1 MKKTWLGAVA
11 AGTLLLGACGNTETD
26 SSSESSDDKMTVY
39 ASTFALKSMAEEIG
53 GDRVNV
59 EMVIPPGADPHTYE
73 PTSKQMTQI
82 AEADLF
88 LTIGHDFE
96 PYVESMEESLSG
108 ENVAFIKTAEDVTL
122 LNASETVH
130 VHEEEGH
137 SEDEHAHEE
146 EGHSED
152 EHAHEEEG
160 HSEDEHAHEEEGHS
174 EDEHAHEEE
183 GHSEDEH
190 AHEEEGHS
198 EDEHAHHDHDHG
210 QYDPHVWL
218 DPMNAITMAEAV
230 EAAFSEEAPDYKD
243 EFADRLSTFKE
254 EAESLDSEFKAAVEN
269 GTKSELLVTHAAYGY
284 LAERYGFEQ
293 LPIAGLT
300 PSEEPSQQAL
310 KRIIEEARLH
320 DLNYI
325 AFEDT
330 VTPKVAEVVKEE
342 IGAES
347 VTIHN
352 LESVTK
358 EQMEMS
364 YFDLMRENVKA
375 LETALK

>member
-1 MKKTWLGAVA
+1 MKKTWLGAVV
-11 AGTLLLGACGNTETD
+11 AGTLLLGACGNTEGD
-26 SSSESSDDKMTVY
+26 NASESTDGQLTVF
-39 ASTFALKSMAEEIG
+39 ASTFALKSLAEEIG
-53 GDRVNV
+53 GDRVHV

-88 LTIGHDFE
+88 LTIGHDLE
-96 PYVESMEESLSG
+96 PYVESMEKSLDG
-108 ENVAFIKTAEDVTL
+108 QNVAFVKTAENVKL
-122 LNASETVH
+122 LDAADTVH

-137 SEDEHAHEE
+137 AED

-152 EHAHEEEG
+152 EHANEEAS
-160 HSEDEHAHEEEGHS
+160 HSEDEH
-174 EDEHAHEEE
+174 
-183 GHSEDEH
+183 
-190 AHEEEGHS
+190 
-198 EDEHAHHDHDHG
+198 DHG
-210 QYDPHVWL
+210 KYDPHVWL
-218 DPMNAITMAEAV
+218 DPMNAVSMAEAV

-243 EFADRLSTFKE
+243 EFAERLSTFKD
-254 EAESLDSEFKAAVEN
+254 EANALDAELKAAVEN
-269 GTKSELLVTHAAYGY
+269 GSKSELLVTHAAYGY
-284 LAERYGFEQ
+284 LAERYGFDQ

-330 VTPKVAEVVKEE
+330 VTPKVAEVVKQE

-347 VTIHN
+347 VTIYN

-358 EQMEMS
+358 EQMDKS

>member
-11 AGTLLLGACGNTETD
+11 AGTLLLGACGNTEGD
-26 SSSESSDDKMTVY
+26 NASESTDQKLTVY

-82 AEADLF
+82 ADADLF
-88 LTIGHDFE
+88 LTIGHDLE
-96 PYVESMEESLSG
+96 PYVESMEKSLEG
-108 ENVAFIKTAEDVTL
+108 QNVAFVKTAEDVTL
-122 LNASETVH
+122 LDAADTVH
-130 VHEEEGH
+130 VHEEDGH

-152 EHAHEEEG
+152 EHANEEEA
-160 HSEDEHAHEEEGHS
+160 HNEDE
-174 EDEHAHEEE
+174 
-183 GHSEDEH
+183 
-190 AHEEEGHS
+190 
-198 EDEHAHHDHDHG
+198 HDHG

-218 DPMNAITMAEAV
+218 DPMNAVSMAEAV

-243 EFADRLSTFKE
+243 EFSERLSAFKD
-254 EAESLDSEFKAAVEN
+254 EANTLDAELKAAVEN
-269 GTKSELLVTHAAYGY
+269 GSKSELLVTHAAYGY
-284 LAERYGFEQ
+284 LAERYGFDQ

-330 VTPKVAEVVKEE
+330 VTPKVAEVVKQE

-347 VTIHN
+347 VTIYN

-358 EQMEMS
+358 EQMDKS

>member
-1 MKKTWLGAVA
+1 MKKTWLSAVA
-11 AGTLLLGACGNTETD
+11 AGTLLLGACGNTEEDNATESTD
-26 SSSESSDDKMTVY
+26 DQLTVY

-88 LTIGHDFE
+88 LTIGHDLE
-96 PYVESMEESLSG
+96 PYVESMEKSLEG
-108 ENVAFIKTAEDVTL
+108 QNVAFVKTAEDVAL
-122 LNASETVH
+122 LDASDTVH
-130 VHEEEGH
+130 VHEEDGP
-137 SEDEHAHEE
+137 
-146 EGHSED
+146 
-152 EHAHEEEG
+152 
-160 HSEDEHAHEEEGHS
+160 
-174 EDEHAHEEE
+174 
-183 GHSEDEH
+183 
-190 AHEEEGHS
+190 
-198 EDEHAHHDHDHG
+198 DHG

-218 DPMNAITMAEAV
+218 DPMNAVSMAEAV
-230 EAAFSEEAPDYKD
+230 EAAFREEAPDYKD
-243 EFADRLSTFKE
+243 EFADRLSTFKD
-254 EAESLDSEFKAAVEN
+254 EANTLDAELKAAVEN
-269 GTKSELLVTHAAYGY
+269 GSKSELLVTHAAYGY

-347 VTIHN
+347 VTIYN

-358 EQMEMS
+358 EQMDKS

-375 LETALK
+375 LEVALK

>member
-11 AGTLLLGACGNTETD
+11 AGTLLLGACGNTEGD
-26 SSSESSDDKMTVY
+26 NASESTDDQLTVY

-88 LTIGHDFE
+88 LTIGHDLE
-96 PYVESMEESLSG
+96 PYVESMEKSLEG
-108 ENVAFIKTAEDVTL
+108 QNVAFVKTAEDVTL
-122 LNASETVH
+122 LDSADTVH
-130 VHEEEGH
+130 VHGEDGH
-137 SEDEHAHEE
+137 SEDEHGHEE
-146 EGHSED
+146 DGH
-152 EHAHEEEG
+152 ANEEET
-160 HSEDEHAHEEEGHS
+160 HAED
-174 EDEHAHEEE
+174 
-183 GHSEDEH
+183 
-190 AHEEEGHS
+190 
-198 EDEHAHHDHDHG
+198 DHGHG

-218 DPMNAITMAEAV
+218 DPMNAVSMAEAV

-243 EFADRLSTFKE
+243 EFSERLSVFKD
-254 EAESLDSEFKAAVEN
+254 EANALDAELKAAVEN
-269 GTKSELLVTHAAYGY
+269 GSKSELLVTHAAYGY
-284 LAERYGFEQ
+284 LAERYGFDQ

-330 VTPKVAEVVKEE
+330 VTPKVAEVVKQE

-347 VTIHN
+347 VTIYN

-358 EQMEMS
+358 DQMDKS

>member
-11 AGTLLLGACGNTETD
+11 AGTLLLGACGNTEGD
-26 SSSESSDDKMTVY
+26 NASESTDGQLTVF
-39 ASTFALKSMAEEIG
+39 ASTFALKSLAEEIG

-88 LTIGHDFE
+88 LTIGHDLE
-96 PYVESMEESLSG
+96 PYVESMEKSLDG
-108 ENVAFIKTAEDVTL
+108 QNVAFVKTAENVKL
-122 LNASETVH
+122 LDAADTVH
-130 VHEEEGH
+130 VHDEEGH
-137 SEDEHAHEE
+137 TEDDHAHEE

-152 EHAHEEEG
+152 EHAHEEGDG
-160 HSEDEHAHEEEGHS
+160 HS
-174 EDEHAHEEE
+174 
-183 GHSEDEH
+183 
-190 AHEEEGHS
+190 
-198 EDEHAHHDHDHG
+198 HG

-218 DPMNAITMAEAV
+218 DPMNAVSMAEAV

-243 EFADRLSTFKE
+243 EFAERLSTFKD
-254 EAESLDSEFKAAVEN
+254 EANALDAELKAAVEN
-269 GTKSELLVTHAAYGY
+269 GSKSELLVTHAAYGY

-330 VTPKVAEVVKEE
+330 VTPKVAEVVKQE

-347 VTIHN
+347 VTIYN

-358 EQMEMS
+358 EQMDKS

>member
-11 AGTLLLGACGNTETD
+11 AGTLLLGACGNTEGD
-26 SSSESSDDKMTVY
+26 KASESTDGQLTVF
-39 ASTFALKSMAEEIG
+39 ASTFALKSLAEEIG

-59 EMVIPPGADPHTYE
+59 EMIIPPGADPHTYE

-88 LTIGHDFE
+88 LTIGHDLE
-96 PYVESMEESLSG
+96 PYVESMEKSLEG
-108 ENVAFIKTAEDVTL
+108 QNVVFVKTAENVKL
-122 LNASETVH
+122 LDAADTVH
-130 VHEEEGH
+130 VHDEEGH
-137 SEDEHAHEE
+137 AEDEGHTEDEHAHEE
-146 EGHSED
+146 ASHSED
-152 EHAHEEEG
+152 EH
-160 HSEDEHAHEEEGHS
+160 
-174 EDEHAHEEE
+174 
-183 GHSEDEH
+183 
-190 AHEEEGHS
+190 
-198 EDEHAHHDHDHG
+198 DHG
-210 QYDPHVWL
+210 KYDPHVWL
-218 DPMNAITMAEAV
+218 DPTNAVSMAEAV

-243 EFADRLSTFKE
+243 EFAERLSTFKD
-254 EAESLDSEFKAAVEN
+254 EANALDAELKAAVEN
-269 GTKSELLVTHAAYGY
+269 GSKSELLVTHAAYGY
-284 LAERYGFEQ
+284 LAERYGFDQ

-330 VTPKVAEVVKEE
+330 VTPKVAEVVKQE

-347 VTIHN
+347 VTIYN

-358 EQMEMS
+358 EQMDKS

>member
-11 AGTLLLGACGNTETD
+11 AGTLLLGACGNTEGD
-26 SSSESSDDKMTVY
+26 NASESTDGQLTVFT
-39 ASTFALKSMAEEIG
+39 STFALKSLAEEIG
-53 GDRVNV
+53 GDRVHV

-88 LTIGHDFE
+88 LTIGHDLE
-96 PYVESMEESLSG
+96 PYVESMEKSLDG
-108 ENVAFIKTAEDVTL
+108 QNVAFVKTAENVKL
-122 LNASETVH
+122 LDAADTVH

-137 SEDEHAHEE
+137 AED

-152 EHAHEEEG
+152 EHANEEAS
-160 HSEDEHAHEEEGHS
+160 HSEDEH
-174 EDEHAHEEE
+174 
-183 GHSEDEH
+183 
-190 AHEEEGHS
+190 
-198 EDEHAHHDHDHG
+198 DHG
-210 QYDPHVWL
+210 KYDPHVWL
-218 DPMNAITMAEAV
+218 DPTNAVSMAEAV

-243 EFADRLSTFKE
+243 EFAERLSTFKD
-254 EAESLDSEFKAAVEN
+254 EANALDAELKAAVEN
-269 GTKSELLVTHAAYGY
+269 SSKSELLVTHAAYGY
-284 LAERYGFEQ
+284 LAERYGFDQ

-330 VTPKVAEVVKEE
+330 VTPKVAEVVKQE

-347 VTIHN
+347 VTIYN

-358 EQMEMS
+358 EQMDKS

>member
-11 AGTLLLGACGNTETD
+11 AGTLLLGACGNTEGD
-26 SSSESSDDKMTVY
+26 NASESTDDQLTVY
-39 ASTFALKSMAEEIG
+39 ASTFALKSIAEEIG

-88 LTIGHDFE
+88 LTIGHDLE
-96 PYVESMEESLSG
+96 PYVESMEKSLEG
-108 ENVAFIKTAEDVTL
+108 QNVAFVKTAEDVTL
-122 LNASETVH
+122 LDSADTVH
-130 VHEEEGH
+130 VHGEDGH
-137 SEDEHAHEE
+137 SEDEHDHEE
-146 EGHSED
+146 DGH
-152 EHAHEEEG
+152 ANEEET
-160 HSEDEHAHEEEGHS
+160 HAED
-174 EDEHAHEEE
+174 
-183 GHSEDEH
+183 
-190 AHEEEGHS
+190 
-198 EDEHAHHDHDHG
+198 DHGHG

-218 DPMNAITMAEAV
+218 DPMNAVSMAEAV

-243 EFADRLSTFKE
+243 EFSERLSVFKD
-254 EAESLDSEFKAAVEN
+254 EANALDAELKAAVEN
-269 GTKSELLVTHAAYGY
+269 GSKSELLVTHAAYGY
-284 LAERYGFEQ
+284 LAERYGFDQ

-330 VTPKVAEVVKEE
+330 VTPKVAEVVKQE

-347 VTIHN
+347 VTIYN

-358 EQMEMS
+358 EQMDKS

>member
-11 AGTLLLGACGNTETD
+11 AGTLLLGACGNTEGD
-26 SSSESSDDKMTVY
+26 NASESTDDQLTVY

-88 LTIGHDFE
+88 LTIGHDLE
-96 PYVESMEESLSG
+96 PYVESMEKSLEG
-108 ENVAFIKTAEDVTL
+108 QNVAFVKTAEDVTL
-122 LNASETVH
+122 LDSADTVH
-130 VHEEEGH
+130 VHGEDGH
-137 SEDEHAHEE
+137 SEDEHGHE
-146 EGHSED
+146 ED
-152 EHAHEEEG
+152 EHANEEET
-160 HSEDEHAHEEEGHS
+160 HAED
-174 EDEHAHEEE
+174 
-183 GHSEDEH
+183 
-190 AHEEEGHS
+190 
-198 EDEHAHHDHDHG
+198 DHGHG

-218 DPMNAITMAEAV
+218 DPMNAVSMAEAV

-243 EFADRLSTFKE
+243 EFSERLSVFKD
-254 EAESLDSEFKAAVEN
+254 EANALDAELKAAVEN
-269 GTKSELLVTHAAYGY
+269 GSKSELLVTHAAYGY
-284 LAERYGFEQ
+284 LAERYGFDQ

-330 VTPKVAEVVKEE
+330 VTPKVAEVVKQE

-347 VTIHN
+347 VTIYN

-358 EQMEMS
+358 EQMDKS

>member
-11 AGTLLLGACGNTETD
+11 AGTLLLGACGNTEVD
-26 SSSESSDDKMTVY
+26 NASESTDGQLTVF
-39 ASTFALKSMAEEIG
+39 ASTFALKSLAEEIG
-53 GDRVNV
+53 GDRVHV

-88 LTIGHDFE
+88 LTIGHDLE
-96 PYVESMEESLSG
+96 PYVESMEKSLDG
-108 ENVAFIKTAEDVTL
+108 QNVAFVKTAENVKL
-122 LNASETVH
+122 LDAADTVH
-130 VHEEEGH
+130 VHDEEGHTEDDHSHEEEEH

-146 EGHSED
+146 GDGHS
-152 EHAHEEEG
+152 
-160 HSEDEHAHEEEGHS
+160 
-174 EDEHAHEEE
+174 
-183 GHSEDEH
+183 
-190 AHEEEGHS
+190 
-198 EDEHAHHDHDHG
+198 HG

-218 DPMNAITMAEAV
+218 DPMNAVSMAEAV

-243 EFADRLSTFKE
+243 EFAERLSTFKD
-254 EAESLDSEFKAAVEN
+254 EANALDAELKAAVEN
-269 GTKSELLVTHAAYGY
+269 GSKSELLVTHAAYGY

-330 VTPKVAEVVKEE
+330 VTPKVAEVVKQE

-347 VTIHN
+347 VTIYN

-358 EQMEMS
+358 EQMDKS

>member
-11 AGTLLLGACGNTETD
+11 AGTLLLGACGNTEGD
-26 SSSESSDDKMTVY
+26 NASESTDGQLTVF
-39 ASTFALKSMAEEIG
+39 ASTFALKSLAEEIG
-53 GDRVNV
+53 GDRINV

-88 LTIGHDFE
+88 LTIGHDLE
-96 PYVESMEESLSG
+96 PYVESIEKSLEG
-108 ENVAFIKTAEDVTL
+108 QNVAFVKTAENVKL
-122 LNASETVH
+122 LDAADTVH
-130 VHEEEGH
+130 VHDEEGHTEDDHAHEEEEH

-146 EGHSED
+146 GDGHS
-152 EHAHEEEG
+152 
-160 HSEDEHAHEEEGHS
+160 
-174 EDEHAHEEE
+174 
-183 GHSEDEH
+183 
-190 AHEEEGHS
+190 
-198 EDEHAHHDHDHG
+198 HG

-218 DPMNAITMAEAV
+218 DPMNAVSMAEAV

-243 EFADRLSTFKE
+243 EFAERLSTFKD
-254 EAESLDSEFKAAVEN
+254 EANALDAELKAAVEN
-269 GTKSELLVTHAAYGY
+269 GSKSELLVTHAAYGY
-284 LAERYGFEQ
+284 LAERYGFDQ

-330 VTPKVAEVVKEE
+330 VTPKVAEVVKQE

-347 VTIHN
+347 VTIYN

-358 EQMEMS
+358 EQMDKS

>member
-1 MKKTWLGAVA
+1 MKKTWLGAVV
-11 AGTLLLGACGNTETD
+11 AGTLLLGACGNTEGD
-26 SSSESSDDKMTVY
+26 NASESTDGQLTVF
-39 ASTFALKSMAEEIG
+39 ASTFALKSLAEEIG

-88 LTIGHDFE
+88 LTIGHDLE
-96 PYVESMEESLSG
+96 PYVESMEKSLEG
-108 ENVAFIKTAEDVTL
+108 QNVAFVKTAENVKL
-122 LNASETVH
+122 LDAADTVH

-137 SEDEHAHEE
+137 AED

-152 EHAHEEEG
+152 EHANEEAS
-160 HSEDEHAHEEEGHS
+160 HSEDEH
-174 EDEHAHEEE
+174 
-183 GHSEDEH
+183 
-190 AHEEEGHS
+190 
-198 EDEHAHHDHDHG
+198 DHG
-210 QYDPHVWL
+210 KYDPHVWL
-218 DPMNAITMAEAV
+218 DPTNAVSMAEAV

-243 EFADRLSTFKE
+243 EFAERLSTFKD
-254 EAESLDSEFKAAVEN
+254 EANALDAELKAAVEN
-269 GTKSELLVTHAAYGY
+269 GSKSELLVTHAAYGY
-284 LAERYGFEQ
+284 LAERYGFDQ

-330 VTPKVAEVVKEE
+330 VTPKVAEVVKQE

-347 VTIHN
+347 VTIYN

-358 EQMEMS
+358 EQMDKS

>member
-11 AGTLLLGACGNTETD
+11 AGTLLLGACGNTEGD
-26 SSSESSDDKMTVY
+26 NASESTDQKLTVY

-88 LTIGHDFE
+88 LTIGHDLE
-96 PYVESMEESLSG
+96 PYVESMEKSLEG
-108 ENVAFIKTAEDVTL
+108 QNVAFVKTAEDVTL
-122 LNASETVH
+122 LDAADTVH
-130 VHEEEGH
+130 IHEEDGH

-152 EHAHEEEG
+152 EHANEEEA
-160 HSEDEHAHEEEGHS
+160 HNEDE
-174 EDEHAHEEE
+174 
-183 GHSEDEH
+183 
-190 AHEEEGHS
+190 
-198 EDEHAHHDHDHG
+198 HDHG

-218 DPMNAITMAEAV
+218 DPMNAVSMAEAV

-243 EFADRLSTFKE
+243 EFSERLSAFKD
-254 EAESLDSEFKAAVEN
+254 EANTLDAELKAAVEN
-269 GTKSELLVTHAAYGY
+269 GSKSELLVTHAAYGY
-284 LAERYGFEQ
+284 LAERYGFDQ

-330 VTPKVAEVVKEE
+330 VTPKVAEVVKQE

-347 VTIHN
+347 VTIYN

-358 EQMEMS
+358 EQMDKS

>member
-11 AGTLLLGACGNTETD
+11 AGTLLLGACGNTEGDNATESTD
-26 SSSESSDDKMTVY
+26 DQLTVY

-88 LTIGHDFE
+88 LTIGHDLE
-96 PYVESMEESLSG
+96 PYVESMEKSLEG
-108 ENVAFIKTAEDVTL
+108 QNVAFVKTAEDVTL
-122 LNASETVH
+122 LDAADTVH
-130 VHEEEGH
+130 VHEEDGH

-146 EGHSED
+146 DG
-152 EHAHEEEG
+152 
-160 HSEDEHAHEEEGHS
+160 
-174 EDEHAHEEE
+174 
-183 GHSEDEH
+183 
-190 AHEEEGHS
+190 
-198 EDEHAHHDHDHG
+198 HDHG

-218 DPMNAITMAEAV
+218 DPMNAVSMAEAV

-243 EFADRLSTFKE
+243 EFAERLSAFKD
-254 EAESLDSEFKAAVEN
+254 EANALDAELKSAVEN
-269 GTKSELLVTHAAYGY
+269 GSKSELLVTHAAYGY

-330 VTPKVAEVVKEE
+330 VTPKVAEVVKQE

-347 VTIHN
+347 VTIYN

-358 EQMEMS
+358 EQMDKS

>member
-11 AGTLLLGACGNTETD
+11 AGTLLLGACGNIEGDNATESTD
-26 SSSESSDDKMTVY
+26 DQLTVY

-88 LTIGHDFE
+88 LTIGHDLE
-96 PYVESMEESLSG
+96 PYVESMEKSLEG
-108 ENVAFIKTAEDVTL
+108 QNVAFVKTAEDVTL
-122 LNASETVH
+122 LDATDTVH
-130 VHEEEGH
+130 VHEEDGH

-152 EHAHEEEG
+152 EHAHEEDG
-160 HSEDEHAHEEEGHS
+160 
-174 EDEHAHEEE
+174 
-183 GHSEDEH
+183 
-190 AHEEEGHS
+190 
-198 EDEHAHHDHDHG
+198 HDHG

-218 DPMNAITMAEAV
+218 DPMNAVSMAEAV

-243 EFADRLSTFKE
+243 EFAERLSAFKD
-254 EAESLDSEFKAAVEN
+254 EANALDAELKSAVEN
-269 GTKSELLVTHAAYGY
+269 GSKSELLVTHAAYGY
-284 LAERYGFEQ
+284 LGERYGFEQ

-330 VTPKVAEVVKEE
+330 VTPKVAEVVKQE

-347 VTIHN
+347 VTIYN

-358 EQMEMS
+358 EQMDKS

>member
-11 AGTLLLGACGNTETD
+11 AGTLLLGACGNTEGD
-26 SSSESSDDKMTVY
+26 NASESTDQKLTVY

-82 AEADLF
+82 ADADLF
-88 LTIGHDFE
+88 LTIGHDLE
-96 PYVESMEESLSG
+96 PYVESMEKSLEG
-108 ENVAFIKTAEDVTL
+108 QNVAFVKTAEDVTL
-122 LNASETVH
+122 LDAADTVH
-130 VHEEEGH
+130 VHGEDEH

-152 EHAHEEEG
+152 EHAN
-160 HSEDEHAHEEEGHS
+160 EDEAHN
-174 EDEHAHEEE
+174 EDE
-183 GHSEDEH
+183 
-190 AHEEEGHS
+190 
-198 EDEHAHHDHDHG
+198 HDHG

-218 DPMNAITMAEAV
+218 DPMNAVSMAEAV

-243 EFADRLSTFKE
+243 EFSERLSAFKD
-254 EAESLDSEFKAAVEN
+254 EANTLDAELKAAVEN
-269 GTKSELLVTHAAYGY
+269 GSKSELLVTHAAYGY
-284 LAERYGFEQ
+284 LAERYGFDQ

-330 VTPKVAEVVKEE
+330 VTPKVAEVVKQE

-347 VTIHN
+347 VTIYN

-358 EQMEMS
+358 EQMDKS

>member
-1 MKKTWLGAVA
+1 MKRTWLGAVA
-11 AGTLLLGACGNTETD
+11 AGTLLLGACGNTEGDNT
-26 SSSESSDDKMTVY
+26 SESTDDQLTVY

-53 GDRVNV
+53 GERVNV
-59 EMVIPPGADPHTYE
+59 EMVIPSGADPHTYE

-88 LTIGHDFE
+88 LTIGHDLE
-96 PYVESMEESLSG
+96 PYVESMEKSLEG
-108 ENVAFIKTAEDVTL
+108 QNVAFVKTAEDVTL
-122 LNASETVH
+122 LDAADTVH
-130 VHEEEGH
+130 VHDEEGH
-137 SEDEHAHEE
+137 TEDEHAHEE
-146 EGHSED
+146 GDGHS
-152 EHAHEEEG
+152 
-160 HSEDEHAHEEEGHS
+160 
-174 EDEHAHEEE
+174 
-183 GHSEDEH
+183 
-190 AHEEEGHS
+190 
-198 EDEHAHHDHDHG
+198 HG

-218 DPMNAITMAEAV
+218 DPMNAVSMAEAV

-243 EFADRLSTFKE
+243 EFAERLSTFKE
-254 EAESLDSEFKAAVEN
+254 EANALDTELKATVEN
-269 GTKSELLVTHAAYGY
+269 GSKSELLVTHAAYGY
-284 LAERYGFEQ
+284 LAERYGFDQ

-330 VTPKVAEVVKEE
+330 VTPKVAEVVKQE

-347 VTIHN
+347 VTIYN

-358 EQMEMS
+358 EQMDKS

>member
-11 AGTLLLGACGNTETD
+11 AGTLLLGACGNTEGD
-26 SSSESSDDKMTVY
+26 NASESTDEQLTVY

-88 LTIGHDFE
+88 LTIGHDLE
-96 PYVESMEESLSG
+96 PYVESMEKSLEG
-108 ENVAFIKTAEDVTL
+108 QNVAFVKTAEDVTL
-122 LNASETVH
+122 LDATDTVH
-130 VHEEEGH
+130 VHEEDGHEEDGH
-137 SEDEHAHEE
+137 SEDEHAE
-146 EGHSED
+146 EG
-152 EHAHEEEG
+152 
-160 HSEDEHAHEEEGHS
+160 
-174 EDEHAHEEE
+174 
-183 GHSEDEH
+183 
-190 AHEEEGHS
+190 
-198 EDEHAHHDHDHG
+198 HDHG

-218 DPMNAITMAEAV
+218 DPMNAVSMAEAV

-243 EFADRLSTFKE
+243 EFAERLSTFKD
-254 EAESLDSEFKAAVEN
+254 EANALDAELKAAVEN
-269 GTKSELLVTHAAYGY
+269 GSKSELLVTHAAYGY
-284 LAERYGFEQ
+284 LAERYGFDQ

-330 VTPKVAEVVKEE
+330 VTPKVAEVVKQE

-347 VTIHN
+347 VTIYN

-358 EQMEMS
+358 EQMDKS

>member
-11 AGTLLLGACGNTETD
+11 AGTLLLGACGNTEGD
-26 SSSESSDDKMTVY
+26 NASESTDGQLTVF
-39 ASTFALKSMAEEIG
+39 ASTFALKSLAEEIG
-53 GDRVNV
+53 GDRVHV

-88 LTIGHDFE
+88 LTIGHDLE
-96 PYVESMEESLSG
+96 PYVESMEKSLEG
-108 ENVAFIKTAEDVTL
+108 QNVAFVKTAENVKL
-122 LNASETVH
+122 LDAADTVH

-137 SEDEHAHEE
+137 AED

-152 EHAHEEEG
+152 EHANEEAS
-160 HSEDEHAHEEEGHS
+160 HSEDEH
-174 EDEHAHEEE
+174 
-183 GHSEDEH
+183 
-190 AHEEEGHS
+190 
-198 EDEHAHHDHDHG
+198 DHG
-210 QYDPHVWL
+210 KYDPHVWL
-218 DPMNAITMAEAV
+218 DPMNAVSMAEAV

-243 EFADRLSTFKE
+243 EFAERLSTFKD
-254 EAESLDSEFKAAVEN
+254 EANALDAELKAAVEN
-269 GTKSELLVTHAAYGY
+269 GSKSELLVTHAAYGY
-284 LAERYGFEQ
+284 LAERYGFDQ

-330 VTPKVAEVVKEE
+330 VTPKVAEVVKQE

-347 VTIHN
+347 VTIYN

-358 EQMEMS
+358 EQMDKS

>member
-11 AGTLLLGACGNTETD
+11 AGTLLLGACGNTEGD
-26 SSSESSDDKMTVY
+26 NASESTDGQLTVF

-59 EMVIPPGADPHTYE
+59 EMVIPSGADPHTYE
-73 PTSKQMTQI
+73 PTSKKMTQI

-88 LTIGHDFE
+88 LTIGHDLE
-96 PYVESMEESLSG
+96 PYVESMEKSLEG
-108 ENVAFIKTAEDVTL
+108 QNVVFVKTAENVKL
-122 LNASETVH
+122 LDAADTVH

-137 SEDEHAHEE
+137 AED

-152 EHAHEEEG
+152 EHANEEAS
-160 HSEDEHAHEEEGHS
+160 HSEDEH
-174 EDEHAHEEE
+174 
-183 GHSEDEH
+183 
-190 AHEEEGHS
+190 
-198 EDEHAHHDHDHG
+198 DHG
-210 QYDPHVWL
+210 KYDPHVWL
-218 DPMNAITMAEAV
+218 DPTNAVSMAEAV

-243 EFADRLSTFKE
+243 EFAERLSTFKD
-254 EAESLDSEFKAAVEN
+254 EANALDAELKAAVEN
-269 GTKSELLVTHAAYGY
+269 GSKSELLVTHAAYGY
-284 LAERYGFEQ
+284 LAERYGFDQ

-330 VTPKVAEVVKEE
+330 VTPKVAEVVKQE

-347 VTIHN
+347 VTIYN

-358 EQMEMS
+358 EQMDKS

>member
-11 AGTLLLGACGNTETD
+11 AGTLLLGACGNTEGD
-26 SSSESSDDKMTVY
+26 NASESTDGQLTVF
-39 ASTFALKSMAEEIG
+39 ASTFALKSLAEEIG

-88 LTIGHDFE
+88 LTIGHDLE
-96 PYVESMEESLSG
+96 PYVESMEKSLDG
-108 ENVAFIKTAEDVTL
+108 QNVAFVKTAENVKL
-122 LNASETVH
+122 LDAADTVH

-137 SEDEHAHEE
+137 AED

-152 EHAHEEEG
+152 EHANEEAS
-160 HSEDEHAHEEEGHS
+160 HSEDEY
-174 EDEHAHEEE
+174 
-183 GHSEDEH
+183 
-190 AHEEEGHS
+190 
-198 EDEHAHHDHDHG
+198 DHG
-210 QYDPHVWL
+210 KYDPHVWL
-218 DPMNAITMAEAV
+218 DPTNAVSMAEAV

-243 EFADRLSTFKE
+243 EFAERLSTFKD
-254 EAESLDSEFKAAVEN
+254 EANALDAELKAAVEN
-269 GTKSELLVTHAAYGY
+269 GSKSELLVTHTAYGY
-284 LAERYGFEQ
+284 LAERYGFDQ

-330 VTPKVAEVVKEE
+330 VTPKVAEVVKQE

-347 VTIHN
+347 VTIYN

-358 EQMEMS
+358 EQMDKS

>member
-11 AGTLLLGACGNTETD
+11 AGTLLLGACGNTEGD
-26 SSSESSDDKMTVY
+26 NASESTDGQLTVF
-39 ASTFALKSMAEEIG
+39 ASTFALKSLAEEIG

-88 LTIGHDFE
+88 LTIGHDLE
-96 PYVESMEESLSG
+96 PYVESMEKSLEG
-108 ENVAFIKTAEDVTL
+108 QNVAFVKTAENVKL
-122 LNASETVH
+122 LDAADTVH

-137 SEDEHAHEE
+137 AED

-152 EHAHEEEG
+152 EHANEEAS
-160 HSEDEHAHEEEGHS
+160 HSEDEH
-174 EDEHAHEEE
+174 
-183 GHSEDEH
+183 
-190 AHEEEGHS
+190 
-198 EDEHAHHDHDHG
+198 DHG
-210 QYDPHVWL
+210 KYDPHVWL
-218 DPMNAITMAEAV
+218 DPTNAVSMAEAV

-243 EFADRLSTFKE
+243 EFAERLSTFKD
-254 EAESLDSEFKAAVEN
+254 EANALDAELKAAVEN
-269 GTKSELLVTHAAYGY
+269 GSKSELLVTHAAYGY
-284 LAERYGFEQ
+284 LAERYGFDQ

-330 VTPKVAEVVKEE
+330 VTPKVAEVVKQE

-347 VTIHN
+347 VTIYN

-358 EQMEMS
+358 EQMDKS

>member
-11 AGTLLLGACGNTETD
+11 AGTLLLGACGNTEGD
-26 SSSESSDDKMTVY
+26 NASESTDGQLTVY

-88 LTIGHDFE
+88 LTIGHDLE
-96 PYVESMEESLSG
+96 PYVESMEKSLEG
-108 ENVAFIKTAEDVTL
+108 QNVVFVKTAENVKL
-122 LNASETVH
+122 LDAADTVH
-130 VHEEEGH
+130 VHDEEGH
-137 SEDEHAHEE
+137 AEDEGHTEDEHAHEE
-146 EGHSED
+146 ASHSED
-152 EHAHEEEG
+152 EH
-160 HSEDEHAHEEEGHS
+160 
-174 EDEHAHEEE
+174 
-183 GHSEDEH
+183 
-190 AHEEEGHS
+190 
-198 EDEHAHHDHDHG
+198 DHG
-210 QYDPHVWL
+210 KYDPHVWL
-218 DPMNAITMAEAV
+218 DPTNAVSMAEAV

-243 EFADRLSTFKE
+243 EFAERLSTFKD
-254 EAESLDSEFKAAVEN
+254 EANALDAELKAAVEN
-269 GTKSELLVTHAAYGY
+269 GSKSELLVTHAAYGY
-284 LAERYGFEQ
+284 LAERYGFDQ

-330 VTPKVAEVVKEE
+330 VTPKVAEVVKQE

-347 VTIHN
+347 VTIYN

-358 EQMEMS
+358 EQMDKS

>member
-11 AGTLLLGACGNTETD
+11 AGTLLLGACGNTEGD
-26 SSSESSDDKMTVY
+26 NASESTDQKLTVY

-82 AEADLF
+82 ADADLF
-88 LTIGHDFE
+88 LTIGHDLE
-96 PYVESMEESLSG
+96 PYVESMEKSLEG
-108 ENVAFIKTAEDVTL
+108 QNVAFVKTAEDVTL
-122 LNASETVH
+122 LDATDTVH
-130 VHEEEGH
+130 IHEEDGH

-152 EHAHEEEG
+152 EHANEEEA
-160 HSEDEHAHEEEGHS
+160 HNEDE
-174 EDEHAHEEE
+174 
-183 GHSEDEH
+183 
-190 AHEEEGHS
+190 
-198 EDEHAHHDHDHG
+198 HDHG

-218 DPMNAITMAEAV
+218 DPMNAVSMAEAV
-230 EAAFSEEAPDYKD
+230 ESAFSEEAPDYKD
-243 EFADRLSTFKE
+243 EFSERLSAFKD
-254 EAESLDSEFKAAVEN
+254 EADALDAELKAAVEN
-269 GTKSELLVTHAAYGY
+269 GSKSELLVTHAAYGY
-284 LAERYGFEQ
+284 LAERYGFDQ

-330 VTPKVAEVVKEE
+330 VTPKVAEVVKQE

-358 EQMEMS
+358 EQMDKS

>member
-11 AGTLLLGACGNTETD
+11 AGTLLLGACGNTEGD
-26 SSSESSDDKMTVY
+26 NASESTDQKLTVY

-88 LTIGHDFE
+88 LTIGHDLE
-96 PYVESMEESLSG
+96 PYVESMEKSLEG
-108 ENVAFIKTAEDVTL
+108 QNVAFVKTAEDVTL
-122 LNASETVH
+122 LDASDTVH
-130 VHEEEGH
+130 VHGEDEH

-152 EHAHEEEG
+152 EHANEEEA
-160 HSEDEHAHEEEGHS
+160 HNEDE
-174 EDEHAHEEE
+174 
-183 GHSEDEH
+183 
-190 AHEEEGHS
+190 
-198 EDEHAHHDHDHG
+198 HDHG

-218 DPMNAITMAEAV
+218 DPMNAVSMAEAV

-243 EFADRLSTFKE
+243 EFSERLSAFKD
-254 EAESLDSEFKAAVEN
+254 EANTLDAALKAAVEN
-269 GTKSELLVTHAAYGY
+269 GSKSELLVTHAAYGY
-284 LAERYGFEQ
+284 LAERYGFDQ

-330 VTPKVAEVVKEE
+330 VTPKVAEVVKQE

-347 VTIHN
+347 VTIYN

-358 EQMEMS
+358 EQMDKS

>member
-11 AGTLLLGACGNTETD
+11 AGTLLLGACGNTEGD
-26 SSSESSDDKMTVY
+26 NASESTDQKLTVY

-88 LTIGHDFE
+88 LTIGHDLE
-96 PYVESMEESLSG
+96 PYVESMEKSLEG
-108 ENVAFIKTAEDVTL
+108 QNVAFVKTAEDVTL
-122 LNASETVH
+122 LDASDTVH
-130 VHEEEGH
+130 VHGEDEH
-137 SEDEHAHEE
+137 SEDEHANEE
-146 EGHSED
+146 EAHNED
-152 EHAHEEEG
+152 E
-160 HSEDEHAHEEEGHS
+160 
-174 EDEHAHEEE
+174 
-183 GHSEDEH
+183 
-190 AHEEEGHS
+190 
-198 EDEHAHHDHDHG
+198 HDHG

-218 DPMNAITMAEAV
+218 DPMNAVSMAEAV

-243 EFADRLSTFKE
+243 EFSERLSAFKD
-254 EAESLDSEFKAAVEN
+254 EANTLDAELKAAVEN
-269 GTKSELLVTHAAYGY
+269 GSKSELLVTHAAYGY
-284 LAERYGFEQ
+284 LAERYGFDQ

-330 VTPKVAEVVKEE
+330 VTPKVAEVVKQE

-347 VTIHN
+347 VTIYN

-358 EQMEMS
+358 EQMDKS

>member
-11 AGTLLLGACGNTETD
+11 AGTLLLGACGNTEGD
-26 SSSESSDDKMTVY
+26 NASESTDQKLTVY

-88 LTIGHDFE
+88 LTIGHDLE
-96 PYVESMEESLSG
+96 PYVESMEKSLEG
-108 ENVAFIKTAEDVTL
+108 QNVAFVKTAEDVTL
-122 LNASETVH
+122 LDASDTVH
-130 VHEEEGH
+130 VHGEDEH
-137 SEDEHAHEE
+137 SEDEHANEE
-146 EGHSED
+146 EAHNED
-152 EHAHEEEG
+152 E
-160 HSEDEHAHEEEGHS
+160 
-174 EDEHAHEEE
+174 
-183 GHSEDEH
+183 
-190 AHEEEGHS
+190 
-198 EDEHAHHDHDHG
+198 HDHG

-218 DPMNAITMAEAV
+218 DPMNAVSMAEAV
-230 EAAFSEEAPDYKD
+230 ETAFSEEAPDYKD
-243 EFADRLSTFKE
+243 EFSERLSAFKD
-254 EAESLDSEFKAAVEN
+254 EANTLDAELKAAVEN
-269 GTKSELLVTHAAYGY
+269 GSKSELLVTHAAYGY
-284 LAERYGFEQ
+284 LAERYGFDQ

-330 VTPKVAEVVKEE
+330 VTPKVAEVVKQE

-347 VTIHN
+347 VTIYN

-358 EQMEMS
+358 EQMDKS

>member
-11 AGTLLLGACGNTETD
+11 AGTLLLGACGNTEGD
-26 SSSESSDDKMTVY
+26 NASESTDQKLTVY

-88 LTIGHDFE
+88 LTIGHDLE
-96 PYVESMEESLSG
+96 PYVESMEKSLEG
-108 ENVAFIKTAEDVTL
+108 QNVAFVKTAEDVTL
-122 LNASETVH
+122 LDASDTVH
-130 VHEEEGH
+130 VHGEDEH

-152 EHAHEEEG
+152 EHANEEEA
-160 HSEDEHAHEEEGHS
+160 HNEDE
-174 EDEHAHEEE
+174 
-183 GHSEDEH
+183 
-190 AHEEEGHS
+190 
-198 EDEHAHHDHDHG
+198 HDHG

-218 DPMNAITMAEAV
+218 DPMNAVSMAEAV

-243 EFADRLSTFKE
+243 EFSERLSAFKD
-254 EAESLDSEFKAAVEN
+254 EANTLDAELKAAVEN
-269 GTKSELLVTHAAYGY
+269 GSKSELLVTHAAYGY
-284 LAERYGFEQ
+284 LAERYGFDQ

-330 VTPKVAEVVKEE
+330 VTPKVAEVVKQE

-347 VTIHN
+347 VTIYN

-358 EQMEMS
+358 EQMDKS